1 MLTASELWLDR
12 HIFNESELALFPECM
27 LQCARKALDT
37 AGIVREAI
45 LRQRHGEAPEL
56 QLLELRLAYPGRVHV
71 HIAFLCEIAL
81 AGASLT

>member
-37 AGIVREAI
+37 AGIVERRFYANDTV
-45 LRQRHGEAPEL
+45 RH
-56 QLLELRLAYPGRVHV
+56 QNYS
-71 HIAFLCEIAL
+71 FSNS
-81 AGASLT
+81 ASLTQVAFTYTSPSSAKLRLPVLV